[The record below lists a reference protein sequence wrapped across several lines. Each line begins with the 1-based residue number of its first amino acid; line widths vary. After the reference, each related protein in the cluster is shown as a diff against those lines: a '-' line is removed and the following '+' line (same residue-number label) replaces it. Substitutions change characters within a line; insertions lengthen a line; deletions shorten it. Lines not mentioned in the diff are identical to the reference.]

1 MQAKSGGSDR
11 AAIQAGYV
19 YIRATSAG
27 RQTVSHSRILLHP
40 LSLSLCRG
48 KERERERKEFFIVD
62 AGCAGIAFDRQNALE
77 MFEFATPR

>member
-48 KERERERKEFFIVD
+48 KERERERKKSFLSSTRD
-62 AGCAGIAFDRQNALE
+62 ALALLSIDK
-77 MFEFATPR
+77 MH